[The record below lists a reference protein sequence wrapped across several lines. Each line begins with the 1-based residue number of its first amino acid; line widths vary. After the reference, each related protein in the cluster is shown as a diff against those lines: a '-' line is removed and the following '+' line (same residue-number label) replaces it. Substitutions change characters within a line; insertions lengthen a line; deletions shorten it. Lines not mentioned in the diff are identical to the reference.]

1 MANRP
6 RNGRRL
12 WGRGSGSQARPLTAP
27 AWRPDP
33 GPRARVWLGW
43 AAAAGGIAVV
53 AFIIGRA
60 GAEAGLPSPTP
71 LPSNPGPLPIAFG
84 TALDPVTGEATSLT
98 ERFRA
103 GDPFAY
109 SVRLDAAPGVDSILV
124 EIVRFE
130 DGTEVVAQQP
140 SAQGIVPTSRVVAFR
155 VETSDLLTAWGA
167 GSYAMRVYLGGA
179 EPVAVGRFTL
189 VETPSES

>member
-6 RNGRRL
+6 RNWRRPWSRGR
-12 WGRGSGSQARPLTAP
+12 GSQARPLTGA

-33 GPRARVWLGW
+33 GPRARAWLGW

-60 GAEAGLPSPTP
+60 GSEAGLPSPTP
-71 LPSNPGPLPIAFG
+71 SPSSAGPMPIAFG
-84 TALDPVTGEATSLT
+84 IALDPVSGEATGLT
-98 ERFRA
+98 DRFRA

-109 SVRLDAAPGVDSILV
+109 SVKLATAPGVDSILV

-130 DGTEVVAQQP
+130 GGTEVVAQQP
-140 SAQGIVPTSRVVAFR
+140 SAQGIVPSSRVVAFT
-155 VETSDLLTAWGA
+155 VQTSDLLTAWGP
-167 GSYAMRVYLGGA
+167 GSYAMRIYLADA

-189 VETPSES
+189 VETPSVP